1 MDYKEGLSMRLKDKI
16 AMVVGAGSIRPG
28 IGNGKATAILFAKE
42 GAKVVAIDRNINA
55 ALETV
60 DIIIRAGGE
69 AIPVQADVSKELE
82 AKRAVEAAIAKYS
95 RIDVIFNNVGIGSG
109 GRGLTVTEKE
119 WDTVMNVNLKSI
131 LFICKYAIPEMIKTG
146 GGTIVNNASMAAYY
160 SYPTY
165 AYAVSKAGV
174 IALTRCLAGGYARNN
189 IRVNCVA
196 PGLMDTPMVSEIQTE
211 SRKASVERIPIK
223 RQGRAE
229 ETAQTVLFLAS
240 DESSYI
246 TGQTIQVDGGQI
258 IT

>member
-1 MDYKEGLSMRLKDKI
+1 MRLKDKI
-16 AMVVGAGSIRPG
+16 AIVVGAGSIRPG

-42 GAKVVAIDRNINA
+42 GAKVVCVDRNLDA
-55 ALETV
+55 GGETV
-60 DIIIRAGGE
+60 GMITSTGGE
-69 AIPVQADVSKELE
+69 AIAIQADASKETD
-82 AKRAVEAAIAKYS
+82 AKRIVDETISKYG
-95 RIDVIFNNVGIGSG
+95 RIDVLFNNVGIGSG
-109 GRGLTVTEKE
+109 GRGLAVTEKE
-119 WDTVMNVNLKSI
+119 WDTVMNINLKSI
-131 LFICKYAIPEMIKTG
+131 LFVCKYAVPEMIKCG

-211 SRKASVERIPIK
+211 SRKASVQRIPIQ

-229 ETAQTVLFLAS
+229 ETAKTVLFLAS
-240 DESSYI
+240 EESSYI